1 MDTPTTKT
9 RPRDRHLPIA
19 GTYNIRDLGGYGTRS
34 GRKTEWRRFLRADSV
49 HRMDKGGIDLLL
61 GEGVRTVID
70 LRTPA
75 ELEEA
80 PSLLAGLSGVE
91 FLNVPLFEDLAPAT
105 MGAAKGVQSVTQAD
119 PLLAFYLSALETRH
133 AAICDIL
140 SAMAE
145 APDGA
150 VMFNCTAG
158 KDRTGLVAAM
168 LLGLAGVRQED
179 IIADYVMTADLIPG
193 LVAEFLERSRQ
204 NGGDVASYE
213 KMLRSPAGT
222 MSTALDSI
230 EKRHGSIPDYL
241 RAAGL
246 SGADAASLR
255 KKLVGDTAD

>member
-61 GEGVRTVID
+61 DEGLRTVID

-105 MGAAKGVQSVTQAD
+105 MGLQSSTEAD

-133 AAICDIL
+133 AAIRDIL

-145 APDGA
+145 APGGA

-204 NGGDVASYE
+204 KGGDVASYE

-230 EKRHGSIPDYL
+230 EKRHGSIPQYL